1 MTAVTAFRSAEAV
14 CKTSSRSSRLSRG
27 AGAKVKG
34 AYLRVEI
41 AARQYNPNPLTF
53 GPRRTLAGWGAR
65 LCLSPLPNG
74 ECQSLGGVQ
83 GALFKGRPCWGR
95 QPQLP
100 GAKPPHHP
108 VGRKCAFDGRKAVK
122 SAFALLS
129 PKVTKEGLRPDTSR
143 TANVRGGSSIIRRIR
158 R

>member
-1 MTAVTAFRSAEAV
+1 MTTVTAVTAFRSAEAV

-34 AYLRVEI
+34 GIPAGGDCRKSIQPVPLDFRPTENTCRAVE
-41 AARQYNPNPLTF
+41 
-53 GPRRTLAGWGAR
+53 R
-65 LCLSPLPNG
+65 LCLSHLPNG
-74 ECQSLGGVQ
+74 EWQSLGGVQ

-108 VGRKCAFDGRKAVK
+108 VGRKCAFDGRQAVK

-129 PKVTKEGLRPDTSR
+129 QKVTKARRL
-143 TANVRGGSSIIRRIR
+143 RGGKGRRD
-158 R
+158 

>member
-1 MTAVTAFRSAEAV
+1 MTTVTAVTTSAAPPPV
-14 CKTSSRSSRLSRG
+14 SKKPSRSSRLSRG
-27 AGAKVKG
+27 AGSKVKG

-41 AARQYNPNPLTF
+41 AARQYNPYPLTF
-53 GPRRTLAGWGAR
+53 GPRRTLAGWWER
-65 LCLSPLPNG
+65 PCLSHLPNG
-74 ECQSLGGVQ
+74 EWQSLGGVQ

-108 VGRKCAFDGRKAVK
+108 VGRKCAFDGRQAVK

-129 PKVTKEGLRPDTSR
+129 QKVTKARRL
-143 TANVRGGSSIIRRIR
+143 RGGKGRRD
-158 R
+158 